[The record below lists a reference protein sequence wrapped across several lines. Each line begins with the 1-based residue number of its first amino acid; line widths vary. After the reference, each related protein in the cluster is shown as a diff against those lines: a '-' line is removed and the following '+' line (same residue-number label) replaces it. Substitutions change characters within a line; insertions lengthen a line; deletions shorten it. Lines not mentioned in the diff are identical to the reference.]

1 MNTPVSW
8 AFSALSGL
16 SEPDSRS
23 CLWRLSR
30 HSRSAGRARNRFRS
44 QAERW
49 HLGEETA
56 ETAVLL
62 LSELVTNA
70 VRHSRV
76 RGRHIEVRCVLSD
89 DTLRVEVSDAG
100 DGVPVPRAADDEDE
114 SGRGLA
120 LVAALATTWGVL
132 PRPHAI
138 GKTVWYELP
147 A

>member
-16 SEPDSRS
+16 SEPDSRV

-30 HSRSAGRARNRFRS
+30 HSRSVGRARRRFRA

-49 HLGEETA
+49 GLAEETL

-70 VRHSRV
+70 VRHSHV
-76 RGRHIEVRCVLSD
+76 RGRHIEVRCALATES
-89 DTLRVEVSDAG
+89 LRVEVSDAG
-100 DGVPVPRAADDEDE
+100 DGVPVLRTPDDEDE

-120 LVAALATTWGVL
+120 LVAVLATTWGVL
-132 PRPHAI
+132 LRPHAI
-138 GKTVWYELP
+138 GKTVWYEL
-147 A
+147 AL